1 MKTVWKGQY
10 LDGKTSNPR
19 KVQVRPLKGGLQI
32 RQAKG
37 PAKVWPYSEIR
48 QAQGHYAGEPVRLE
62 RGRGIAEVLTIA
74 DTDFLFVLRAK
85 AGEKAGRFHNPAFRR
100 TRLKLT
106 VYAGIATLV
115 VSFAAYRW
123 GIPALADHVAAHVP
137 VKWEEGLGAS
147 TLKEMVPEESRI
159 QDPAL
164 DAAISKIVAKL
175 TSAVPNCPYHF
186 QVTVSDLPIVNAF
199 ALPGGHIVV
208 LKGLIEQTDSPE
220 ELAGVLSHEMQHVL
234 KRHTT
239 RRLIQE
245 SSTGL
250 LISALSGDFTGSMA
264 FGVKS
269 AGTLALMKYDRDEEA
284 EADQEGMKLLLAAGI
299 DPKGMISFFEKLKAR
314 EKMPEFL
321 KYVSDHP
328 STPDRIEK
336 LKKIS
341 AQKTGRAKPQKLLPG
356 TDWKALVKKLKSAD
370 SVKNP

>member
-10 LDGKTSNPR
+10 LDGKTSTSR
-19 KVQVRPLKGGLQI
+19 KVQVRPLNGGLQI

-37 PAKVWPYSEIR
+37 PARVWPYAEIR
-48 QAQGHYAGEPVRLE
+48 QSQGHYVGEPVRLE

-85 AGEKAGRFHNPAFRR
+85 AGQKAGRFHNPAFRR
-100 TRLKLT
+100 TRLWLT
-106 VYAGIATLV
+106 VYAGLATLV
-115 VSFAAYRW
+115 VSFVAYRW

-147 TLKEMVPEESRI
+147 TLKEMVPENSRI
-159 QDPAL
+159 HNPAL
-164 DAAISKIVAKL
+164 DAAMSKIVKRL
-175 TSAVPNCPYHF
+175 TDAVPNCPYQF

-208 LKGLIEQTDSPE
+208 LKGLIQQTDSPE

-269 AGTLALMKYDRDEEA
+269 AETLALMKYDRDEEA
-284 EADQEGMKLLLAAGI
+284 EADQEGMKLLLAAGV

-336 LKKIS
+336 LKQIAA
-341 AQKTGRAKPQKLLPG
+341 AQPAAPKKPGKLLPG
-356 TDWKALVKKLKSAD
+356 TNWKALVKSLGPGK
-370 SVKNP
+370 